1 MRANGF
7 AQQRSL
13 WLISKHNNYPMEVFI
28 IEIDG
33 EQALPVF
40 SFKEEAETFLRL
52 QTFSQEESLRAR
64 ETTCGELISV
74 LYGPC
79 AGVRRVLLDPLP
91 LQVGQEAIS
100 ELVSLDW
107 EEFVEDFLMGE
118 TAKEI
123 AIPDYLMWD
132 FAHASTKEAPIR
144 MEANH

>member
-1 MRANGF
+1 MRANSF

-13 WLISKHNNYPMEVFI
+13 WLISKHNNCPMEVLTT
-28 IEIDG
+28 EIDG

-52 QTFSQEESLRAR
+52 QTSSQGEDLRAR

-91 LQVGQEAIS
+91 PRVGGEAMTK
-100 ELVSLDW
+100 LVSLGW

-123 AIPDYLMWD
+123 TIPDYLMLD
-132 FAHASTKEAPIR
+132 FAQASAREAPIR